1 MTSET
6 KRPSKE
12 EVLAKLRAIRAG
24 LRVTKITSSRTVKSR
39 NGDSFVGFSA
49 SYRTFQG
56 ETEDDSHVAS
66 DEDLSEERGA
76 TLSDAKLAR
85 YVLSMECDVAALESA
100 MINGGITQEYFRD
113 AVRGVQ
119 NGYNQLILR
128 EMGVVTDDSKG

>member
-1 MTSET
+1 MTNEI
-6 KRPSKE
+6 KRLSKE
-12 EVLAKLRAIRAG
+12 EVLAKLRDVRSRIRI
-24 LRVTKITSSRTVKSR
+24 TKITCSRTAKSR

-56 ETEDDSHVAS
+56 GADDDLHQSV
-66 DEDLSEERGA
+66 DEDLSGDQGA

-85 YVLSMECDVAALESA
+85 YVLSMECDIAALESA
-100 MINGGITQEYFRD
+100 MINGGITSEYFRD

-128 EMGVVTDDSKG
+128 EMGVVPDDSKG